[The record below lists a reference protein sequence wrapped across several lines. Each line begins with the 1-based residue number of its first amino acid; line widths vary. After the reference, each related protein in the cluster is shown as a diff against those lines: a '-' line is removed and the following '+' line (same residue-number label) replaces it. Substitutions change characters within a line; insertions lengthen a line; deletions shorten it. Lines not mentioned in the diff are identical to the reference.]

1 MESIDASGLE
11 GGLTLRNS
19 ARPGATDSG
28 RRPVSELRADTRALR
43 RHANVCWVL
52 AEDPDLAEGIAPAE
66 RQLAVEQC
74 AVREVRLQCGGW
86 SGRQPDLLPDG
97 IGLLVLDGLLIRRVG
112 IEGEFGAELLGQ
124 GDILRPWQGEDAV
137 PTLSRTSGWRVLQP
151 TRLALLD
158 RRAAQR
164 FARYPQLT
172 GRLVARAL
180 ERSRNLA
187 INMAI
192 VHHGRVETRL
202 HMLFW
207 HLADRWGRVRK
218 EGVVVPLRLTH
229 SVLADLVSAR
239 RPTVTSALSR
249 LSAHGL
255 IRAERGGWLLSGEP
269 PGELLDL
276 QTVHVGSR
284 SRAT

>member
-1 MESIDASGLE
+1 VSERRSDRR
-11 GGLTLRNS
+11 TLR
-19 ARPGATDSG
+19 RPTS
-28 RRPVSELRADTRALR
+28 
-43 RHANVCWVL
+43 VCWVL
-52 AEDPDLAEGIAPAE
+52 AEDPDLAEAIAPSD
-66 RQLAVEQC
+66 RRLAVEQC
-74 AVREVRLQCGGW
+74 AAWEVRLQRGGW
-86 SGRQPDLLPDG
+86 SERASHLMPDG

-124 GDILRPWQGEDAV
+124 GDILRPWQGEDAL
-137 PTLSRTSGWRVLQP
+137 PTLPRTSGWRVLQP
-151 TRLALLD
+151 TRIALLD
-158 RRAAQR
+158 RRAAER

-192 VHHGRVETRL
+192 VHHGRIETRL

-218 EGVVVPLRLTH
+218 DGVVVPLRLTH

-239 RPTVTSALSR
+239 RPTVTSALSQ
-249 LSAHGL
+249 LSAKGL
-255 IRAERGGWLLSGEP
+255 IRADREEWLLSGEP

-284 SRAT
+284 FRAT